1 MKELIVSRYPK
12 SSVAEAIKTV
22 RTNLRFSSV
31 NKKIKTILVTSSIA
45 GEGKSF
51 ISANLA
57 TTFAT
62 SKEKVLLIDCDLRRG
77 RQQELFGNGYFSSLE
92 LSNLL
97 IDDNWKR
104 NLKKYIQSTEVSN
117 LDIITVGSVPPNPTV
132 LLESKKME
140 IVIEEL
146 RNKYDVIIFDAPPVG
161 GLTDALILSRLADT
175 VLIVAMAKKT
185 TLELLENTK
194 KALENV
200 NAVIAGVILNRVEM
214 KTSKYYK
221 NYYSNS
227 YRDAEY
233 YPVYECFSSTMALI
247 GPEHE
252 QLVSQWKDQIERI
265 QLTDERSFYDS
276 GLDVYT
282 SGLFTLVTDKD
293 EVRELEDLIMPQKYY
308 NFNSYNL
315 HGKEFLGGEVFY
327 LAEDYAEDPQ
337 SYADVTY
344 DTDSVL
350 ADVTKVPKK
359 YLDRMR
365 YDEMTEKIEAAEK

>member
-1 MKELIVSRYPK
+1 MRGKSKMKELIVSRYPK

-77 RQQELFGNGYFSSLE
+77 RQQELFGNGYFSSLG

-221 NYYSNS
+221 NYY
-227 YRDAEY
+227 Y
-233 YPVYECFSSTMALI
+233 Y
-247 GPEHE
+247 
-252 QLVSQWKDQIERI
+252 QD
-265 QLTDERSFYDS
+265 
-276 GLDVYT
+276 
-282 SGLFTLVTDKD
+282 
-293 EVRELEDLIMPQKYY
+293 
-308 NFNSYNL
+308 
-315 HGKEFLGGEVFY
+315 
-327 LAEDYAEDPQ
+327 
-337 SYADVTY
+337 
-344 DTDSVL
+344 
-350 ADVTKVPKK
+350 
-359 YLDRMR
+359 
-365 YDEMTEKIEAAEK
+365 

>member
-1 MKELIVSRYPK
+1 MRGRSRMKELIVSRYPK

-77 RQQELFGNGYFSSLE
+77 RQQELFGNGYFSSLG

-221 NYYSNS
+221 NYY
-227 YRDAEY
+227 Y
-233 YPVYECFSSTMALI
+233 Y
-247 GPEHE
+247 
-252 QLVSQWKDQIERI
+252 QD
-265 QLTDERSFYDS
+265 
-276 GLDVYT
+276 
-282 SGLFTLVTDKD
+282 
-293 EVRELEDLIMPQKYY
+293 
-308 NFNSYNL
+308 
-315 HGKEFLGGEVFY
+315 
-327 LAEDYAEDPQ
+327 
-337 SYADVTY
+337 
-344 DTDSVL
+344 
-350 ADVTKVPKK
+350 
-359 YLDRMR
+359 
-365 YDEMTEKIEAAEK
+365 

>member
-1 MKELIVSRYPK
+1 MRGRSRMKELIVSRYPK

-77 RQQELFGNGYFSSLE
+77 RQQELFGNGYFSSLG

-104 NLKKYIQSTEVSN
+104 NLKKYIQSTEVDN

-146 RNKYDVIIFDAPPVG
+146 KNKYDVIIFDAPPVG

-221 NYYSNS
+221 NYY
-227 YRDAEY
+227 Y
-233 YPVYECFSSTMALI
+233 Y
-247 GPEHE
+247 
-252 QLVSQWKDQIERI
+252 QD
-265 QLTDERSFYDS
+265 
-276 GLDVYT
+276 
-282 SGLFTLVTDKD
+282 
-293 EVRELEDLIMPQKYY
+293 
-308 NFNSYNL
+308 
-315 HGKEFLGGEVFY
+315 
-327 LAEDYAEDPQ
+327 
-337 SYADVTY
+337 
-344 DTDSVL
+344 
-350 ADVTKVPKK
+350 
-359 YLDRMR
+359 
-365 YDEMTEKIEAAEK
+365 

>member
-77 RQQELFGNGYFSSLE
+77 RQQELFGNGYFSSLG

-161 GLTDALILSRLADT
+161 GLKDALILSRLADT

-221 NYYSNS
+221 NYY
-227 YRDAEY
+227 Y
-233 YPVYECFSSTMALI
+233 Y
-247 GPEHE
+247 
-252 QLVSQWKDQIERI
+252 QD
-265 QLTDERSFYDS
+265 
-276 GLDVYT
+276 
-282 SGLFTLVTDKD
+282 
-293 EVRELEDLIMPQKYY
+293 
-308 NFNSYNL
+308 
-315 HGKEFLGGEVFY
+315 
-327 LAEDYAEDPQ
+327 
-337 SYADVTY
+337 
-344 DTDSVL
+344 
-350 ADVTKVPKK
+350 
-359 YLDRMR
+359 
-365 YDEMTEKIEAAEK
+365 

>member
-1 MKELIVSRYPK
+1 MRGRSRMKELIVSRYPK

-77 RQQELFGNGYFSSLE
+77 RQQELFGNGYFSSLG

-146 RNKYDVIIFDAPPVG
+146 KNKYDVIIFDAPPVG

-221 NYYSNS
+221 NYY
-227 YRDAEY
+227 Y
-233 YPVYECFSSTMALI
+233 Y
-247 GPEHE
+247 
-252 QLVSQWKDQIERI
+252 QD
-265 QLTDERSFYDS
+265 
-276 GLDVYT
+276 
-282 SGLFTLVTDKD
+282 
-293 EVRELEDLIMPQKYY
+293 
-308 NFNSYNL
+308 
-315 HGKEFLGGEVFY
+315 
-327 LAEDYAEDPQ
+327 
-337 SYADVTY
+337 
-344 DTDSVL
+344 
-350 ADVTKVPKK
+350 
-359 YLDRMR
+359 
-365 YDEMTEKIEAAEK
+365 

>member
-1 MKELIVSRYPK
+1 MRGRSRMKELIVSRYPK

-77 RQQELFGNGYFSSLE
+77 RQQELFGNGYFSSLG

-185 TLELLENTK
+185 TIELLENTK

-221 NYYSNS
+221 NYY
-227 YRDAEY
+227 Y
-233 YPVYECFSSTMALI
+233 Y
-247 GPEHE
+247 
-252 QLVSQWKDQIERI
+252 QD
-265 QLTDERSFYDS
+265 
-276 GLDVYT
+276 
-282 SGLFTLVTDKD
+282 
-293 EVRELEDLIMPQKYY
+293 
-308 NFNSYNL
+308 
-315 HGKEFLGGEVFY
+315 
-327 LAEDYAEDPQ
+327 
-337 SYADVTY
+337 
-344 DTDSVL
+344 
-350 ADVTKVPKK
+350 
-359 YLDRMR
+359 
-365 YDEMTEKIEAAEK
+365 

>member
-1 MKELIVSRYPK
+1 MRGRSRMKELIVSRYPK

-57 TTFAT
+57 TTFAA

-77 RQQELFGNGYFSSLE
+77 RQQELFGNGYFSSLG

-146 RNKYDVIIFDAPPVG
+146 KNKYDVIIFDAPPVG

-221 NYYSNS
+221 NYY
-227 YRDAEY
+227 Y
-233 YPVYECFSSTMALI
+233 Y
-247 GPEHE
+247 
-252 QLVSQWKDQIERI
+252 QD
-265 QLTDERSFYDS
+265 
-276 GLDVYT
+276 
-282 SGLFTLVTDKD
+282 
-293 EVRELEDLIMPQKYY
+293 
-308 NFNSYNL
+308 
-315 HGKEFLGGEVFY
+315 
-327 LAEDYAEDPQ
+327 
-337 SYADVTY
+337 
-344 DTDSVL
+344 
-350 ADVTKVPKK
+350 
-359 YLDRMR
+359 
-365 YDEMTEKIEAAEK
+365 

>member
-31 NKKIKTILVTSSIA
+31 NKKIKTILITSSIA

-77 RQQELFGNGYFSSLE
+77 RQQELFGNGYFSSLG

-221 NYYSNS
+221 NYY
-227 YRDAEY
+227 Y
-233 YPVYECFSSTMALI
+233 Y
-247 GPEHE
+247 
-252 QLVSQWKDQIERI
+252 QD
-265 QLTDERSFYDS
+265 
-276 GLDVYT
+276 
-282 SGLFTLVTDKD
+282 
-293 EVRELEDLIMPQKYY
+293 
-308 NFNSYNL
+308 
-315 HGKEFLGGEVFY
+315 
-327 LAEDYAEDPQ
+327 
-337 SYADVTY
+337 
-344 DTDSVL
+344 
-350 ADVTKVPKK
+350 
-359 YLDRMR
+359 
-365 YDEMTEKIEAAEK
+365 

>member
-1 MKELIVSRYPK
+1 MRGRSRMKELIVSRYPK

-57 TTFAT
+57 TTFAA

-77 RQQELFGNGYFSSLE
+77 RQQELFGNGYFSSLG

-221 NYYSNS
+221 NYY
-227 YRDAEY
+227 Y
-233 YPVYECFSSTMALI
+233 Y
-247 GPEHE
+247 
-252 QLVSQWKDQIERI
+252 QD
-265 QLTDERSFYDS
+265 
-276 GLDVYT
+276 
-282 SGLFTLVTDKD
+282 
-293 EVRELEDLIMPQKYY
+293 
-308 NFNSYNL
+308 
-315 HGKEFLGGEVFY
+315 
-327 LAEDYAEDPQ
+327 
-337 SYADVTY
+337 
-344 DTDSVL
+344 
-350 ADVTKVPKK
+350 
-359 YLDRMR
+359 
-365 YDEMTEKIEAAEK
+365 

>member
-1 MKELIVSRYPK
+1 MRGRSRMKELIVSRYPK
-12 SSVAEAIKTV
+12 SSVTEAIKTV

-77 RQQELFGNGYFSSLE
+77 RQQELFGNGYFSSLG

-221 NYYSNS
+221 NYY
-227 YRDAEY
+227 Y
-233 YPVYECFSSTMALI
+233 Y
-247 GPEHE
+247 
-252 QLVSQWKDQIERI
+252 QD
-265 QLTDERSFYDS
+265 
-276 GLDVYT
+276 
-282 SGLFTLVTDKD
+282 
-293 EVRELEDLIMPQKYY
+293 
-308 NFNSYNL
+308 
-315 HGKEFLGGEVFY
+315 
-327 LAEDYAEDPQ
+327 
-337 SYADVTY
+337 
-344 DTDSVL
+344 
-350 ADVTKVPKK
+350 
-359 YLDRMR
+359 
-365 YDEMTEKIEAAEK
+365 